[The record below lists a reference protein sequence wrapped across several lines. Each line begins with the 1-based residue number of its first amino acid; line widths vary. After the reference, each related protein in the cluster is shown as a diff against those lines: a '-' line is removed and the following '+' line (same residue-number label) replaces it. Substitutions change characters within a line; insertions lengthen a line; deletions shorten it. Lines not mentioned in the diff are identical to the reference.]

1 MTQNSDHAIQPGFL
15 AFHSNR
21 SENLAEVV
29 ISWTQRHPLRALEEE
44 VILVQSNGMAEWI
57 KMELAR
63 MGGVCAATKVELPS
77 RFLWRTYRQVLGR
90 EAVPKESPLD
100 KVPMVWRLMQLL
112 PSLMAQPAFAPV
124 AGFLRGD
131 EPDRMLQLASK
142 LADLFDQYQ
151 NYRADWLQAWALGR
165 DELLLANG
173 MRGELPAEQVWQ
185 PLLWRAVLQTLNDKQ
200 QQSIRPQLQQRVID
214 QLNCGAALSS
224 PVARRVIVFG
234 MSQIPL
240 TTLQALAALSKHS
253 QVLLAIPNP
262 CRYYWGDIMDG
273 RELLNAQR
281 RRQPLRRDRDLST
294 LPLED
299 MHAHAHPLLAAWGRQ
314 GRDFIRQLDQFDDA
328 EKAKQ
333 QFELARID
341 LFDDTPEDAR
351 TPLLLQV
358 QNRIRDLVPLAEHA
372 PSSIA
377 AQDQSVVFHS
387 AHSPIRELE
396 VLHDQLL
403 DLLAHPKAGT
413 ALKPRDIIVMVP
425 DIERMAPAIRAVFGQ
440 YKRNDARFIPF
451 DIADLSAKSDSPL
464 IGAVDWLLRLPL
476 QRCRMSE
483 LVDLLEVGPI
493 AERFGIAQESLPRL
507 SQWMVGAG
515 IRWGLNDAHRS
526 DLGLGACGDQNSAWF
541 GLRRMLLGYASGAVP
556 VTTHLPELETIEP
569 YAEVGG
575 LEAELAG
582 SLAHLLQALVQW
594 WTVASTAATPAVW
607 AQRCRTL
614 LADMA
619 RCTTDPDKQALR
631 ALEDGLVTWQDACEA
646 SGFAEEV
653 SLVVARA
660 AWLEAV
666 ETPSLNQRFRAGGV
680 TFCTLMPMRAIPFEV
695 VCLLGMNDGDYPRRG
710 TRSDF
715 DLMGLPGNSRPG
727 DRSRREDDRQLMLEA
742 LLSARQVFYV
752 SWCGHSVRDNSE
764 QPPSVLVSQLR
775 DYLRAGWGQT
785 IVSSRTTQHPLQPF
799 SRQYFEEGST
809 LLTYA
814 REWRSAHAALEPT
827 DADGNPLPA
836 IEPMAP
842 FVPTPNVPLTLSQLT
857 QFLRNPVKAF
867 FRQRLQVVFDET
879 PDDDAD
885 DESFGVDGLQ
895 QYGLLQVLLTSA
907 TAEPNETQEQL
918 CVQQSLAKLRKSGDL
933 PLKVFGDIEQQ
944 ALEQT
949 LTQMLGAWRAEQ
961 AAFPHSTSRQS
972 VRCEA
977 AAVVLEDWVDHLR
990 GGDALPD
997 AQDAATGSVAWLELQ
1012 PSKLLTKIW
1021 KEYFARPEK
1030 LLGAWVRTLALAAS
1044 GAQVQGILV
1053 GRDGVVRIPPMPQA
1067 EAVGALQ
1074 DLLRLWLDGMNAPL
1088 PLPSKTALALVAEKN
1103 AATTYEGAYMANAEV
1118 DDACLARMYADYDAL
1133 TEDGRFEDLAL
1144 AVYGPLLQW
1153 AQQLTAEPHATQEA
1167 SLEVAA

>member
-1 MTQNSDHAIQPGFL
+1 VG
-15 AFHSNR
+15 
-21 SENLAEVV
+21 VV
-29 ISWTQRHPLRALEEE
+29 
-44 VILVQSNGMAEWI
+44 
-57 KMELAR
+57 
-63 MGGVCAATKVELPS
+63 
-77 RFLWRTYRQVLGR
+77 
-90 EAVPKESPLD
+90 
-100 KVPMVWRLMQLL
+100 
-112 PSLMAQPAFAPV
+112 
-124 AGFLRGD
+124 
-131 EPDRMLQLASK
+131 
-142 LADLFDQYQ
+142 
-151 NYRADWLQAWALGR
+151 
-165 DELLLANG
+165 
-173 MRGELPAEQVWQ
+173 
-185 PLLWRAVLQTLNDKQ
+185 
-200 QQSIRPQLQQRVID
+200 
-214 QLNCGAALSS
+214 
-224 PVARRVIVFG
+224 
-234 MSQIPL
+234 
-240 TTLQALAALSKHS
+240 
-253 QVLLAIPNP
+253 
-262 CRYYWGDIMDG
+262 
-273 RELLNAQR
+273 
-281 RRQPLRRDRDLST
+281 
-294 LPLED
+294 
-299 MHAHAHPLLAAWGRQ
+299 
-314 GRDFIRQLDQFDDA
+314 
-328 EKAKQ
+328 
-333 QFELARID
+333 
-341 LFDDTPEDAR
+341 
-351 TPLLLQV
+351 
-358 QNRIRDLVPLAEHA
+358 
-372 PSSIA
+372 
-377 AQDQSVVFHS
+377 
-387 AHSPIRELE
+387 
-396 VLHDQLL
+396 
-403 DLLAHPKAGT
+403 
-413 ALKPRDIIVMVP
+413 
-425 DIERMAPAIRAVFGQ
+425 
-440 YKRNDARFIPF
+440 
-451 DIADLSAKSDSPL
+451 
-464 IGAVDWLLRLPL
+464 
-476 QRCRMSE
+476 
-483 LVDLLEVGPI
+483 
-493 AERFGIAQESLPRL
+493 
-507 SQWMVGAG
+507 
-515 IRWGLNDAHRS
+515 
-526 DLGLGACGDQNSAWF
+526 
-541 GLRRMLLGYASGAVP
+541 
-556 VTTHLPELETIEP
+556 
-569 YAEVGG
+569 
-575 LEAELAG
+575 
-582 SLAHLLQALVQW
+582 
-594 WTVASTAATPAVW
+594 
-607 AQRCRTL
+607 
-614 LADMA
+614 
-619 RCTTDPDKQALR
+619 
-631 ALEDGLVTWQDACEA
+631 
-646 SGFAEEV
+646 
-653 SLVVARA
+653 
-660 AWLEAV
+660 
-666 ETPSLNQRFRAGGV
+666 
-680 TFCTLMPMRAIPFEV
+680 
-695 VCLLGMNDGDYPRRG
+695 
-710 TRSDF
+710 
-715 DLMGLPGNSRPG
+715 
-727 DRSRREDDRQLMLEA
+727 
-742 LLSARQVFYV
+742 
-752 SWCGHSVRDNSE
+752 WCGHSVRDNSE